1 MPPADIQFIPV
12 SFTELPGWGQ
22 DDLAAALPAWQKSC
36 ERSLRLPPETPLGSD
51 SLAGAARDWRDIC
64 ADVLDAPAENSS
76 LRTLIEDQLRP
87 YQVSGSSG
95 VDGLFTGYYEPIFSG
110 ARTRSGRFTVPLHA
124 TPPDL
129 IAVSLGD
136 FDPSL
141 AGRRVV
147 GQVVDG
153 KLRPYYRRGDI
164 QGGAIDG
171 KNAELLWMADPLE
184 AFILHIQGSGVIELP
199 DGEVLRVG
207 FANDNGFDYVSV
219 GKWLIAEG
227 ELPPGQADFEDIRDW
242 MNKNPD
248 RAADVLAINDR
259 YIFFREIEGEGPIG
273 AAGDV
278 LTPGRSLAVDTDL
291 LPLGVP
297 IWLDAEHPDPA
308 NSRLRRLMVAQ
319 DSGNAIRGAV
329 RGDFY
334 WGTGETAL
342 ASAGRMKSK
351 GQYFILLPRS
361 LDPTRLAAAR

>member
-1 MPPADIQFIPV
+1 MPPANIQFTPV

-22 DDLAAALPAWQKSC
+22 DDLAAVLPAWQKSC
-36 ERSLRLPPETPLGSD
+36 KRLQRLPPETPLGYD
-51 SLAGAARDWRDIC
+51 GLTGTARDWREIC
-64 ADVLDAPAENSS
+64 AGVLAAPAEDNS
-76 LRTLIEDQLRP
+76 LRTLIENQLRP
-87 YQVSGSSG
+87 YQVSANG
-95 VDGLFTGYYEPIFSG
+95 VVEGLFTGYYEPIFPG
-110 ARTRSGRFTVPLHA
+110 ARAWSKDFTVPLYA

-129 IAVSLGD
+129 VAVSLGD
-136 FDPSL
+136 FDPAL
-141 AGRRVV
+141 AGRKVI

-153 KLRPYYRRGDI
+153 KLRPYHRRGDI
-164 QGGAIDG
+164 QDGAIDG

-184 AFILHIQGSGVIELP
+184 AFILHIQGSGLIELAGG
-199 DGEVLRVG
+199 DVIRVG
-207 FANDNGFDYVSV
+207 FAGDNGFDYVSV

-227 ELPPGQADFEDIRDW
+227 ELPPHQAGFDDIRDW
-242 MNKNPD
+242 LNKNLG

-259 YIFFREIEGEGPIG
+259 YIFFREIDGEGPIG

-278 LTPGRSLAVDTDL
+278 LTPGRSLAVDTGL

-308 NSRLRRLMVAQ
+308 SGRLRRLMVAQ

-334 WGTGETAL
+334 WGTGDAAL

-351 GQYFILLPRS
+351 GQYFILIPRS